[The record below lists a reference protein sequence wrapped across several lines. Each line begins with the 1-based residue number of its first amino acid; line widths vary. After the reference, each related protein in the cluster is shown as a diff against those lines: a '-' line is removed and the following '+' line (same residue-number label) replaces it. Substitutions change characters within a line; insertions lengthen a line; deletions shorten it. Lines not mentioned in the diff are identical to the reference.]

1 MANLSIRDY
10 PRIETQ
16 SGNRSKTANSI
27 WCLGNPQ
34 DRYTVA
40 SKHRRL
46 NTQGPK
52 EMVAVPPPSNR
63 LVVVP

>member
-1 MANLSIRDY
+1 MANLSIRGY

-16 SGNRSKTANSI
+16 SGNRAKTANSI

-40 SKHRRL
+40 SKHSISIPMD
-46 NTQGPK
+46 PK
-52 EMVAVPPPSNR
+52 KW
-63 LVVVP
+63 LQFLLLQTG